1 MRKRI
6 AILGASGSIGRSAI
20 DVILSAKDRFE
31 LKLISV
37 HTNVEFAEKVLVKF
51 PECRNVV
58 VTGKVTSRLHDD
70 KFIFG
75 TESLL
80 DLLHKYS
87 IDVVLFAI
95 PSGKVVS
102 LFLEILNMGFCVAM
116 ANKECLVMAKDII
129 SPAIEKNVIP
139 VDSEQVALWQLLP
152 QQKDLV
158 DRIFLPCSGGPFFG
172 KRRDELKGVSLQE
185 AISHPRWNMGRKV
198 SLDSATL
205 MNKALEMIET
215 VSLFGI
221 DISKIEVVVHPQ
233 AILHGGV
240 YLIDGSVFFHAGI
253 PDMRIP
259 IQYALSYPDR
269 IAICDS
275 ALKLNIMD
283 IGRLEFFQVDND
295 TFPSIRL
302 AYKVMDMGGSAVVV
316 FNMAND
322 ILGEMFL
329 EGKIG
334 FLDIVDTIER
344 IIEEHKPWEIT
355 DIVAIEEAMKWTQ
368 NWIKNFYS

>member
-1 MRKRI
+1 
-6 AILGASGSIGRSAI
+6 
-20 DVILSAKDRFE
+20 
-31 LKLISV
+31 
-37 HTNVEFAEKVLVKF
+37 
-51 PECRNVV
+51 
-58 VTGKVTSRLHDD
+58 
-70 KFIFG
+70 
-75 TESLL
+75 
-80 DLLHKYS
+80 
-87 IDVVLFAI
+87 
-95 PSGKVVS
+95 
-102 LFLEILNMGFCVAM
+102 
-116 ANKECLVMAKDII
+116 
-129 SPAIEKNVIP
+129 
-139 VDSEQVALWQLLP
+139 
-152 QQKDLV
+152 
-158 DRIFLPCSGGPFFG
+158 
-172 KRRDELKGVSLQE
+172 
-185 AISHPRWNMGRKV
+185 
-198 SLDSATL
+198 
-205 MNKALEMIET
+205 
-215 VSLFGI
+215 
-221 DISKIEVVVHPQ
+221 
-233 AILHGGV
+233 
-240 YLIDGSVFFHAGI
+240 
-253 PDMRIP
+253 MRIP